1 MDIKEI
7 ISDVVSKISGNK
19 DLLKKFKK
27 NPLDIVKSLIGNI
40 DLPDGALDTIVNAV
54 KTQLG
59 NKGGLLAKL
68 KGLFSKK
75 K

>member
-54 KTQLG
+54 KAQLG